1 MPESATTSQQTST
14 GTGGETH
21 SSGTSSGQ
29 GAPAE
34 FRYQS
39 GEGVPDSLVG
49 KTAREAADIFN
60 QMHRTLQ
67 STQAQ
72 AQQYQQLQDLQRQQQ
87 GQQQTQQSQQWDA
100 YTQQRDI
107 VLGSQ
112 ARAIAEMRYGEEFKR
127 WGPEIDMALTQIPAS
142 NRTPEVMEWI
152 VNGVRGRHANELAT
166 EAADL
171 RVKTLLESGQLRP
184 QGQNDGTGAGPAYR
198 VDMTQLPPRYAA
210 VLQNLGVTSEKVD
223 DFLRKAYPQMPIM
236 QAREKWF
243 KLASKGDVITD
254 GKSYR
259 YDEE

>member
-1 MPESATTSQQTST
+1 MPEETSNTTSSS
-14 GTGGETH
+14 ETP
-21 SSGTSSGQ
+21 SSGTNS
-29 GAPAE
+29 APAVPAE
-34 FRYQS
+34 FRYQA

-49 KTAREAADIFN
+49 KTAKEAADIFN

-72 AQQYQQLQDLQRQQQ
+72 AQQYAQQQNQQQ
-87 GQQQTQQSQQWDA
+87 GQNQQAEQWNA
-100 YTQQRDI
+100 YTQQRDV
-107 VLGSQ
+107 VLGAQ
-112 ARAIAEMRYGEEFKR
+112 ARAIAEMRFNDEFKR

-223 DFLRKAYPQMPIM
+223 DFLRKAYPQLPIM